1 MLVRREDIKPDMKV
15 IDPVN
20 TPGIVYTW
28 LTGARFIDGELVS
41 YVCDNCGYPDQ
52 FILREE
58 TEYPG
63 YRCYSCIQCAGIDDL
78 EPLVQAVK

>member
-1 MLVRREDIKPDMKV
+1 MLVDRNQIKNGLKV

-28 LTGARFIDGELVS
+28 ITGGRFIDGELIS

-52 FILREE
+52 FMLREDE
-58 TEYPG
+58 EYQG
-63 YRCYSCIQCAGIDDL
+63 LRHYSCIQCAGLDDL
-78 EPLVQAVK
+78 EPLVQSVK

>member
-1 MLVRREDIKPDMKV
+1 MRREDIKSGMKV

-20 TPGIVYTW
+20 TPGIIYTW
-28 LTGARFIDGELVS
+28 LSGAVFIQGELVS
-41 YVCDNCGYPDQ
+41 YLCDTCGYPDQ

-58 TEYPG
+58 AEYPAIKI
-63 YRCYSCIQCAGIDDL
+63 YSCVQCAGIKDL